1 MNTMIATAYP
11 PLRETLERFRAG
23 LDRIPFSIVQL
34 GARVA
39 AGSIFFHSG
48 LTKIHSWPS
57 TVALFRDEYA
67 LPVIPP
73 EQAAALGAT
82 FELLCPV
89 FLVLGLG
96 SRLAVLPLL
105 GMTAIIQLFVYPEDW
120 TDHLTWAVLLTL
132 VLIRGPGALSID
144 HWWWSRVSRTR

>member
-11 PLRETLERFRAG
+11 SLQDTLERFRAG
-23 LDRIPFSIVQL
+23 LERVPLSIVQL

-48 LTKIHSWPS
+48 LTKIHGWQS

-67 LPVIPP
+67 LPIIPP
-73 EQAAALGAT
+73 ELAATLGAT

-96 SRLAVLPLL
+96 KPRCGPA
-105 GMTAIIQLFVYPEDW
+105 AARD
-120 TDHLTWAVLLTL
+120 D
-132 VLIRGPGALSID
+132 RGHPIVGLS
-144 HWWWSRVSRTR
+144 

>member
-1 MNTMIATAYP
+1 MNTIIATAYP
-11 PLRETLERFRAG
+11 SLRDNLERFRVR
-23 LDRIPFSIVQL
+23 LDRIPLSLVQL
-34 GARVA
+34 GARLA

-48 LTKIHSWPS
+48 LTKIHSWQS
-57 TVALFRDEYA
+57 TVTLFRDEYA
-67 LPVIPP
+67 LPIIPP

-89 FLVLGLG
+89 FLVLGLA
-96 SRLAVLPLL
+96 SRIAVLPLL
-105 GMTAIIQLFVYPEDW
+105 VMTAVIQLFVYPEDW

-144 HWWWSRVSRTR
+144 HWWWSRISHTR

>member
-11 PLRETLERFRAG
+11 PLREILERFRIG
-23 LDRIPFSIVQL
+23 LDRVPFSIVQL

-48 LTKIHSWPS
+48 LTKIPSWQS

-67 LPVIPP
+67 LPIIPP

-105 GMTAIIQLFVYPEDW
+105 GTAVIQLFVYPEDW

-132 VLIRGPGALSID
+132 VLVRGPGALSID
-144 HWWWSRVSRTR
+144 HCWWPRTTRTR